1 MKRRQKQKDI
11 CPLCGKVE
19 YLTREH
25 IPPKNLFLKPR
36 PKNTITVWTCKP
48 CNASYA
54 PDEEYFRICVCAGA
68 QPGSEEYRLWDEK
81 VVNSTFQRSPALKQK
96 LSNGNDIIQEYHK
109 SHPLEYDSGDS
120 APDEL
125 VPYLLPLEMNRINR
139 VVEKIV
145 RCLYFKHFKS
155 VLSPNSKFLI
165 DHDSLNLL
173 DLEKINKEKI
183 NKRERMG
190 WVGRAG
196 EFIYWFGEEEEDGS
210 VELMLLF
217 YQVRDFRIT
226 IKPCRYN

>member
-54 PDEEYFRICVCAGA
+54 PDEEYFRICVCTGA
-68 QPGSEEYRLWDEK
+68 QLGSEEFRLWDEK

-96 LSNGNDIIQEYHK
+96 LSNDMDIIREYHK
-109 SHPLEYDSGDS
+109 SYPIRYHSGDLV
-120 APDEL
+120 PDEL
-125 VPYLLPLEMNRINR
+125 VPYFLPLEMDRIHR

-145 RCLYFKHFKS
+145 RCLHFKHFKS
-155 VLSPNSKFLI
+155 VLSPNSEFLI
-165 DHDSLNLL
+165 SLDSLNPL
-173 DLEKINKEKI
+173 DAEKINIK
-183 NKRERMG
+183 RMG
-190 WVGRAG
+190 WVGMAG
-196 EFIYWFGEEEEDGS
+196 EFAYWFGEEREDGS
-210 VELMLLF
+210 VEWALLF
-217 YQVRDFRIT
+217 YMLRHFRIT
-226 IKPCRYN
+226 VKPCKPCRYN